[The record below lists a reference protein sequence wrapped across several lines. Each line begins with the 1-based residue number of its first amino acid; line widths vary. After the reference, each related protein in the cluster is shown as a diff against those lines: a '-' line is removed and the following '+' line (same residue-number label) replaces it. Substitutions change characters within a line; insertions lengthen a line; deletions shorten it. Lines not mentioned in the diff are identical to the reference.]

1 MDSIFKP
8 LQIVSKDAFFLL
20 HELMNA
26 AFVLFILRK
35 FIFLSLFFVW
45 IIAEIV
51 ILLFC
56 GFETGCV
63 TEAGQIVVSVVQ
75 SIVIV
80 E

>member
-1 MDSIFKP
+1 
-8 LQIVSKDAFFLL
+8 
-20 HELMNA
+20 MNA

-45 IIAEIV
+45 IIAKIV
-51 ILLFC
+51 ILFFC
-56 GFETGCV
+56 RFETGRV
-63 TEAGQIVVSVVQ
+63 TEARQIVVGVVQ